1 MSYKVRLSDNA
12 EEEIK
17 LLQNPIRRRVINA
30 LRRLAEEPRAGK
42 PLKWQLRGSWS
53 YRAGSYRIIYEIDDQ
68 NRIVSVS
75 SVQHRRHVYQQR

>member
-30 LRRLAEEPRAGK
+30 LRRLAEKPRSGK
-42 PLKWQLRGSWS
+42 PLKCFAEVGHIEP
-53 YRAGSYRIIYEIDDQ
+53 A
-68 NRIVSVS
+68 VTVS
-75 SVQHRRHVYQQR
+75 STK